1 MGKDQLDDLELDGP
15 VTLRLLDGIAW
26 GFTQAIEVMEDRE
39 VWRLNLELLPQNP
52 HGKAGNKE
60 RRRIKTNKLN
70 LPKQIRKDQLDNLV
84 LDLDGSITF
93 AILDGI
99 AWCFSQAK

>member
-39 VWRLNLELLPQNP
+39 VWRLNL
-52 HGKAGNKE
+52 
-60 RRRIKTNKLN
+60 
-70 LPKQIRKDQLDNLV
+70 
-84 LDLDGSITF
+84 
-93 AILDGI
+93 
-99 AWCFSQAK
+99 